1 MNAAAS
7 YREKT
12 QWRVVLLA
20 ITVATMAL
28 AGCSDDDD
36 SDNGPGAGGDS
47 VASGTI
53 EHFEVLSTASAY
65 NGASIGEVGPY
76 SLITGIVHGTL
87 YPEHPDNAGIVDLDL
102 APKNEDGMVPYST
115 DVVILRPDDPATARR
130 ILFYD
135 VVNRGRRIAQGRYIG
150 GGDLA
155 DGPAPDGTFD
165 SILQSGYTVVWSGW
179 QGSVAQSGE
188 GASSAIGTNFPIA
201 VNEDGTSITG
211 LSREEYVP
219 DYAGVPDIPLS
230 YPPASLT
237 DRSEVVFTARQSWL
251 NDAGQQDYA
260 VPSST
265 VSDWDYTT
273 DEDGNVSVQFTP
285 PDTIP
290 GPGGTS
296 MAPDAGTIYSFV
308 YRAQD
313 PVVSG
318 MGFAA
323 VRDLVSFLRHA
334 SADEQGNPNPLSDL
348 KDAPC
353 ASGTD
358 CPSNPASNVDV
369 AIGLGLSQ
377 SGRFLRDFLYQGFN
391 KDAQGQKVFDGMM
404 PIIPGSRRTWSNE
417 RFSQIG
423 RWSKQHEDHWQPGDQ
438 FPFTYGVITDPVS
451 GITDGLMNQ
460 CLDSTTCPRIMQLD
474 GSYEWW
480 GARAS
485 LVVTDGAG
493 ADIALPDN
501 VRYYLVPGAQHAGG
515 AGIGSGVVLQPDE
528 GSRCLFA
535 TSPVAMAPVERALI
549 PAMEEWVVNDTAPP
563 PSRYPSVASG
573 DLVPSDQFE
582 TGFPDLSDI
591 AVPDGED
598 ATPINLNFTYG
609 GLVNQLFVTDYSNAE
624 PVVDLS
630 RQYAVLVPSV
640 DTNGNETSGIR
651 VPEVVAPLGSYLGY
665 NIRSEGHANPEVCV
679 SSGSTIPLAVS
690 PATRAAG
697 DPRASLEELYAGRT
711 DYVQQ
716 VQAATDALVAER
728 FLSAADAQNAYV
740 VPAQTVSPNLLSAP

>member
-1 MNAAAS
+1 MSTAVS
-7 YREKT
+7 FLEKRD
-12 QWRVVLLA
+12 WRVTLFAVT
-20 ITVATMAL
+20 IATMSL
-28 AGCSDDDD
+28 VGCSDDDSD
-36 SDNGPGAGGDS
+36 SGPGADET
-47 VASGTI
+47 VSGTI
-53 EHFEVLSTASAY
+53 EQFEVLSTSSAY
-65 NGASIGEVGPY
+65 DGASIGDVGPY

-87 YPEHPDNAGIVDLDL
+87 NPDHPDNTGIVDLDL
-102 APKNEDGMVPYST
+102 APKDEDGMVPYST
-115 DVVILRPDDPATARR
+115 DVVILRPEDPATARR

-135 VVNRGRRIAQGRYIG
+135 VVNRGRKIAQGRYIG
-150 GGDLA
+150 GGNLI
-155 DGPAPDGTFD
+155 DGPAPDDTFD

-179 QGSVAQSGE
+179 QGSVAQSGD
-188 GASSAIGTNFPIA
+188 GAGSPIGTNFPTA
-201 VNEDGTSITG
+201 TDADGTPITG

-219 DYAGVPDIPLS
+219 DYAGVPDIALS

-260 VPSST
+260 VPSSP
-265 VSDWDYTT
+265 VSDWDYITN
-273 DEDGNVSVQFTP
+273 EDGSVSVQFTP
-285 PDTIP
+285 PETIP
-290 GPGGTS
+290 GPGGTT

-313 PVVSG
+313 PLVSG
-318 MGFAA
+318 IGFAA

-334 SADEQGNPNPLSDL
+334 TADEQGNPNPLNDL

-358 CPSNPASNVDV
+358 CPSDPASNVDV
-369 AIGLGLSQ
+369 VIGLGLSQ

-391 KDAQGQKVFDGMM
+391 KDTQGQKVFDGMM
-404 PIIPGSRRTWSNE
+404 PIIPGSRRTWTNE
-417 RFSQIG
+417 RFAQIG

-460 CLDSTTCPRIMQLD
+460 CLDSETCPRIMQLD

-493 ADIALPDN
+493 ADITLPDN

-515 AGIGSGVVLQPDE
+515 PGVGTGVVSQPDD
-528 GSRCLFA
+528 GNRCLYA
-535 TSPVAMAPVERALI
+535 SSPVAMAPVERALI
-549 PAMEEWVVNDTAPP
+549 PTMEEWLVNDTAPP
-563 PSRYPSVASG
+563 PSQYPTVASG
-573 DLVPSDQFE
+573 NLVPSDQFA

-591 AVPDGED
+591 VVPDGED
-598 ATPINLNFTYG
+598 ATPINLNFSYG

-624 PVVDLS
+624 PVVDLDK
-630 RQYAVLVPSV
+630 QYAVLVPAV
-640 DTNGNETSGIR
+640 DSNGNETSGIR

-665 NIRSEGHANPEVCV
+665 NIRSAGHANPEVCV
-679 SSGSTIPLAVS
+679 SSGTTIPLAVS
-690 PATRAAG
+690 PESRAAG
-697 DPRASLEELYAGRT
+697 DPRASLAELYAGRT
-711 DYVQQ
+711 DYVGQ
-716 VQAATDALVAER
+716 VQAATDALVAQR

-740 VPAQTVSPNLLSAP
+740 VPAQTVSPNLVTAP